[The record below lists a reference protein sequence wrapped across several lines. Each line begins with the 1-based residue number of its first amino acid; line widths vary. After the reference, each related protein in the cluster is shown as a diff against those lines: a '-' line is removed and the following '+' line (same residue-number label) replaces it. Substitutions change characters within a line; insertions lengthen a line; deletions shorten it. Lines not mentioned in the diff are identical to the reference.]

1 MSVCPCGRRS
11 PSETEIRPPSVVE
24 PFRVFQME
32 KCRRLLLRR
41 VCVDILSLQKAAYVL
56 NSLLKR
62 QNCEKKKKKKK
73 QEKSESQL
81 CYALAQDQVRN
92 LLDCLVFSS
101 HMFLIDTPGHQP
113 CPFLQLIQIS
123 VIKWTVLHVI
133 MLAVGVS
140 VSLNTVDVV
149 CILVAFKE
157 FCFVL
162 LTMRF
167 WPILLLFGQR
177 VRSCLSMAHVVRNT
191 LANHIFMLQKTFI

>member
-1 MSVCPCGRRS
+1 M
-11 PSETEIRPPSVVE
+11 
-24 PFRVFQME
+24 
-32 KCRRLLLRR
+32 L
-41 VCVDILSLQKAAYVL
+41 
-56 NSLLKR
+56 
-62 QNCEKKKKKKK
+62 KKKKQK

-101 HMFLIDTPGHQP
+101 HMFLIDTPEYQP

-123 VIKWTVLHVI
+123 VIKWTILHVI

-157 FCFVL
+157 FGFCFVDYE
-162 LTMRF
+162 
-167 WPILLLFGQR
+167 
-177 VRSCLSMAHVVRNT
+177 V
-191 LANHIFMLQKTFI
+191 LANLAAFSAKSEVLLIDGTCCQEHVGQPYFHATKEVYLTVEVDFYS